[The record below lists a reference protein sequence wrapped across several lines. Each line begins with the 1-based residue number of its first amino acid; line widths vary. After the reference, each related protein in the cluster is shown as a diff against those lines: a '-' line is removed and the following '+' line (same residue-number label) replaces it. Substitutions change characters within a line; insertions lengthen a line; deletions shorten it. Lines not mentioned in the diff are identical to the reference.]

1 MYTYYRSSGNKA
13 FAVTYFVVM
22 YTMMN
27 VLLLNLFL
35 AILLDSY
42 AAKASDEDILK
53 EEEEEEV
60 DEDIGPVYI
69 CLHLIKYRVVKC
81 CCCKKKEMEG

>member
-1 MYTYYRSSGNKA
+1 MTIVFFILMYTL
-13 FAVTYFVVM
+13 
-22 YTMMN
+22 MN

-42 AAKASDEDILK
+42 GRKPTEEEIK
-53 EEEEEEV
+53 EEEEEEA

-69 CLHLIKYRVVKC
+69 CLHIMKYRTLILLH
-81 CCCKKKEMEG
+81 GWLPGIFNDPL